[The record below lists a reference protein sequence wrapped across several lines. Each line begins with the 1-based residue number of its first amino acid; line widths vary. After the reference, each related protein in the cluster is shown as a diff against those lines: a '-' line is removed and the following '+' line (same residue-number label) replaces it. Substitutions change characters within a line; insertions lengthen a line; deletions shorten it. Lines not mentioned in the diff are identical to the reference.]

1 MKWAWWRRQPA
12 SEPVDEGVET
22 VPLEREDGDVVRI
35 RQEPGGPESLVGQGE
50 WPDQYDAEPAA
61 PAPGVDDDD
70 RARIEEERRERAAR
84 GGADRGL
91 KGAIEADDD
100 RRLGR
105 A

>member
-70 RARIEEERRERAAR
+70 REHRGLRRCDRVERGARNLFDAEEER
-84 GGADRGL
+84 
-91 KGAIEADDD
+91 
-100 RRLGR
+100 
-105 A
+105 